1 MTTFK
6 FETSDY
12 IKTKIDGKPR
22 KVISKEALERFNT
35 SLLGVGDLRQSATS
49 TDAIAAVFDL
59 EGFTNFCK
67 QIEPQL
73 SVPLFLSEFLSW
85 LMEDVKNEM
94 VNEVAPEGFSVFSPL
109 PFFVKFMGDGIL
121 FLWDS
126 SDMSEANRRNVVIS
140 LHQVCNHYRNRF
152 LPQVRKKVVEPPAY
166 LRCGIARGT
175 VFSVGNGEDFVG
187 SCINMAAR
195 IQKLPGTR
203 FAFNRRGFD
212 LESANIAKFFKERV
226 VIKLVSIR
234 GIGENELIA
243 ILKSE
248 FDSLSAEDKERYREP

>member
-1 MTTFK
+1 
-6 FETSDY
+6 TS
-12 IKTKIDGKPR
+12 
-22 KVISKEALERFNT
+22 AAAERFDS
-35 SLLGVGDLRQSATS
+35 SLLGLGDLDEASAA

-126 SDMSEANRRNVVIS
+126 SDMSEANRR
-140 LHQVCNHYRNRF
+140 
-152 LPQVRKKVVEPPAY
+152 
-166 LRCGIARGT
+166 
-175 VFSVGNGEDFVG
+175 
-187 SCINMAAR
+187 
-195 IQKLPGTR
+195 
-203 FAFNRRGFD
+203 
-212 LESANIAKFFKERV
+212 
-226 VIKLVSIR
+226 
-234 GIGENELIA
+234 
-243 ILKSE
+243 
-248 FDSLSAEDKERYREP
+248 